1 MAAILEV
8 KNLKTQYKLAEGDL
22 IACDDISITLN
33 KGERLGLVGESACGK
48 SSFALS
54 LLNLLP
60 DNGKIVN
67 GTVLLDGR
75 DISKLSQEEIRQI
88 RWKDI
93 SIIFQGAMNAL
104 NPVRTVGEQIVECIQ
119 IHETVSVKEAWRRA
133 SDLFQKVEI
142 DPTRIRQYPH
152 EFSGG
157 MRQRVMIAMA
167 IACNPKVVIGDEPTT
182 GLDVMVKSQIL
193 GLLERLSQENNMGMI
208 IITHDLSVVVEI
220 CEKVAVM
227 YAGKIVE
234 YGDTEAIFEKPAHP
248 YTKALI
254 EAFPN
259 IYGERIL
266 TSSIPGSPPNL
277 LNPPSGCR
285 FHPRCSYASKKCKEE
300 EHILVKVEDNHYS
313 ACPLFTSKSPKTGI
327 VVV

>member
-1 MAAILEV
+1 VETILEV
-8 KNLKTQYKLAEGDL
+8 KNLITQYELQEGHL
-22 IACDDISITLN
+22 IACDDISIMLN
-33 KGERLGLVGESACGK
+33 KGEGLGLVGESACGK

-54 LLNLLP
+54 ILNLLP
-60 DNGKIVN
+60 NN
-67 GTVLLDGR
+67 GTINGGSVLLGGR
-75 DISKLSQEEIRQI
+75 DISRLTQEELRLI
-88 RWKDI
+88 RWKEI

-104 NPVRTVGEQIVECIQ
+104 NPVRTVGEQIVEAIR
-119 IHETVSVKEAWRRA
+119 IHEQISEKEAWSRT

-142 DPTRIRQYPH
+142 DPKRIKQYPH

-167 IACNPKVVIGDEPTT
+167 ISCNPMVVIGDEPTT

-193 GLLERLSQENNMGMI
+193 RLLEKLRHETNMGMI
-208 IITHDLSVVVEI
+208 LITHDLSVVVEI

-234 YGDTEAIFEKPAHP
+234 FGSTEAIFDNPAHP

-254 EAFPN
+254 NSFPN
-259 IYGERIL
+259 IYGKRTL
-266 TSSIPGSPPNL
+266 ASSIPGAPPNL

-285 FHPRCSYASKKCKEE
+285 FHPRCSYAINTCKKEKR
-300 EHILVKVEDNHYS
+300 ILFKVETDHYS
-313 ACPLFTSKSPKTGI
+313 ACP
-327 VVV
+327 VVIHKG